1 MIRLATKE
9 DLNEVECI
17 FHEILDKEAATVSY
31 SNWIKGKYPTK
42 AHAELA
48 LNQGTL
54 YVGEEENGRLFGC
67 ANLNRIQL
75 DEYVKIPWIYEAE
88 GDEVFVI
95 HMLCIRPDCAG
106 QGRGKEFVAF
116 AEELAREKGCRVV
129 RIDTYEGNT
138 PAANLYQS
146 LGYRLAGKTLFHF
159 QNVIWE
165 NLICLEKKL

>member
-1 MIRLATKE
+1 MIRLAEEK

-31 SNWIKGKYPTK
+31 SNWIKGKYPTR

-48 LNQGTL
+48 LQQGTL
-54 YVGEEENGRLFGC
+54 YVGEDETGRLYGC
-67 ANLNRIQL
+67 ANLNHLQL
-75 DEYVKIPWIYEAE
+75 EEYAKIPWQYEAE

-95 HMLCIRPDCAG
+95 HMLCIRPDQAG
-106 QGRGKEFVAF
+106 KGRGKGFVTF
-116 AEELAREKGCRVV
+116 AEELARSRGCKAV

-138 PAANLYQS
+138 PAATLYQS

-159 QNVIWE
+159 MNVIWE